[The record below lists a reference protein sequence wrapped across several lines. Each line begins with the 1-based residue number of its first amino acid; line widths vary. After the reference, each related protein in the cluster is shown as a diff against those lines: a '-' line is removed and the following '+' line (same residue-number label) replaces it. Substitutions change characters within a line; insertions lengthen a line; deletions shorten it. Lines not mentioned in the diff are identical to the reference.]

1 VGIVLEVGYIVAV
14 AVGYIQLLAIDSF
27 VDHSFVVVALVVAL
41 VVGIALVEDI
51 VVALAFALAFALAS
65 ALAFALAS
73 ALAFA
78 LAFALALAFGKRVVL
93 GIEVSSLVDI

>member
-27 VDHSFVVVALVVAL
+27 VDHSFVVVALVV
-41 VVGIALVEDI
+41 GIALVEDI
-51 VVALAFALAFALAS
+51 VVAFALAFALAS

-73 ALAFA
+73 ALASA

>member
-65 ALAFALAS
+65 ALAS
-73 ALAFA
+73 A